1 MIGLSDNGAGKKQ
14 FYERLSAIFSD
25 IGQVFLATMIIPF
38 FTNRNFNEAYMALLM
53 ASVCWAVSLKII
65 KEAE

>member
-1 MIGLSDNGAGKKQ
+1 MISLSENVAGNKQ

-38 FTNRNFNEAYMALLM
+38 FTNKNYSDGYMAALL
-53 ASVCWAVSLKII
+53 AILCWAISLKII

>member
-38 FTNRNFNEAYMALLM
+38 FTNKNYNEAYIALLV
-53 ASVCWAVSLKII
+53 ASVCWAAALWVI
-65 KEAE
+65 KESE